1 MNDKPEDRRNE
12 LDKFAESTVR
22 EIAGAPSVMA
32 LPAGSDRVFGA
43 QRVAVYRDTARVLAE
58 IKALAAA
65 AGEAW
70 YYRYPTKNKDGG
82 TDWIEGPS
90 IKLANDVA
98 RIYGNCDI
106 DIRVID
112 MGDSWL
118 FYARFTDFETG
129 YSLTRPFQQR
139 KGQTSMKVKDAG
151 RALDIAFQIGAS
163 KAIRN
168 VTVNALQTY
177 ADYGFDEAYNSLV
190 KKIGSDIAGWRD
202 RTVQGLGKIPVPL
215 VNVERVIGRAS
226 KDWLAADVA
235 RVIAMMK
242 AVADGMATVDET
254 FPAPDKQVAG
264 TEQTTQQDQPASQ
277 TVAKEAGT
285 DAKATPAAA
294 DSKGA
299 ASSTT
304 SAETQ
309 RTTAETKPAAA
320 SEQAAAGTAQK
331 PAEAPKVPTNERE
344 YIVYAGAWCA
354 AMTDADAGLKRWT
367 EEKKL
372 RNACNVGPEPREDL
386 KEKLDAKIAELRGT
400 K

>member
-1 MNDKPEDRRNE
+1 MNEKNGDRRTE

-22 EIAGAPSVMA
+22 EVMLPPSVMA
-32 LPAGSDRVFGA
+32 LPSAGDRVFGA
-43 QRVAVYRDTARVLAE
+43 QRVAIYRDTSRVLAE

-70 YYRYPTKNKDGG
+70 YYRYPAKNKDGG

-106 DIRVID
+106 DIRMHD
-112 MGDSWL
+112 LGDSWL
-118 FYARFTDFETG
+118 FYARFTDYETG
-129 YSLTRPFQQR
+129 YALTRPFQQR
-139 KGQTSMKVKDAG
+139 KGQSSMKVKDAG

-177 ADYGFDEAYNSLV
+177 ADFGFEEARNSLV
-190 KKIGSDIAGWRD
+190 EKIGKDLAGWRD
-202 RTVQGLGKIPVPL
+202 RVIEKLGNVPVP
-215 VNVERVIGRAS
+215 VGNVERVIGRAA

-235 RVIAMMK
+235 RIIAMMK
-242 AVADGMATVDET
+242 AINDGMATIDET

-294 DSKGA
+294 ETKGA

-304 SAETQ
+304 SAEPQHTA
-309 RTTAETKPAAA
+309 AETKPAAA

-344 YIVYAGAWCA
+344 YIVYAAWIDGL
-354 AMTDADAGLKRWT
+354 TDADAGLKRWT